1 VPSRRRTRGWRIP
14 SPRTRSRA
22 TVSIITR
29 VALAAPSE
37 RAQRAEITICVSEVE
52 RTARMGRRRSSFHAA
67 VGPIRAR
74 GPHVDRRGPAWVPSS
89 RAPHPGNEGPARA
102 GVPRGSGWRLR
113 GAGIRDSR
121 REAPVVAH
129 QASGDRVRQ
138 TARTKLSVLR
148 PVWRARTLGEEAA
161 RRSTSSGPDVGDRH
175 RRETWG
181 QVHALHRCA
190 ALQVRAPG
198 PAKSFAAWTR
208 QARTHDP
215 SDPGSSPGRPAEDNC
230 S

>member
-148 PVWRARTLGEEAA
+148 PVWRARPWERRRRGARPRRAPTSVTATDA
-161 RRSTSSGPDVGDRH
+161 RRGTKCARCIDAQRSRYERRALRRASPPGRARPELGSVGSRF
-175 RRETWG
+175 ESW
-181 QVHALHRCA
+181 
-190 ALQVRAPG
+190 
-198 PAKSFAAWTR
+198 
-208 QARTHDP
+208 QAR
-215 SDPGSSPGRPAEDNC
+215 
-230 S
+230 